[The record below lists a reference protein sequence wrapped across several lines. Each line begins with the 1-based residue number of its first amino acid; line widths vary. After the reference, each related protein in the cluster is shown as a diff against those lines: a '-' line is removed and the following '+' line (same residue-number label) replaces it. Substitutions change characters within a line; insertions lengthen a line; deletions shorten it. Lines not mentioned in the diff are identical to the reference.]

1 MASDSGAAQD
11 LCAML
16 VLGELELLTFVNQPC
31 CDYNRITGSEA
42 WYEDGWRERELTV
55 NSKPLLED

>member
-1 MASDSGAAQD
+1 MSDGLFWPYVHCAVARQESWNVASDGSAVQD

-31 CDYNRITGSEA
+31 CDYNRIS
-42 WYEDGWRERELTV
+42 RE
-55 NSKPLLED
+55 